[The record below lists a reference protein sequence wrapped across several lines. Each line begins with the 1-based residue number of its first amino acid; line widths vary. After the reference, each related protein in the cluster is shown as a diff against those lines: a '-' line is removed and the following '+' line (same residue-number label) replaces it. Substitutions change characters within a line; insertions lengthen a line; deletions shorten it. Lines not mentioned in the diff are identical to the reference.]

1 MRKKVFS
8 LFTFLLV
15 LVLAVSPC
23 AAASAAE
30 YQPDEEIYAKNYMLV
45 SLDDPSYP
53 VICAKNADDKVYP
66 ASLTKIVTA
75 MVVLDNVDN
84 LDAETTVSQAA
95 FNSLL
100 GTGAQTANLKVG
112 DRISVR
118 QLLYLTMVQSACDA
132 CQVLAEYVAGGFD
145 EFVAMM
151 NDWAAAAGCTNTHFT
166 NASGLHDEN
175 HYTTVN
181 DLRLITLRA
190 IQNSTFNEISQTTT
204 YTYAGQTFY
213 HTNQMLHKSYLSYYY
228 EYAKG
233 IKTGSTEEA
242 GYCVI
247 TMASKDGYNYLAIVC
262 NSPRIDY
269 NHDGYVEKCSFI
281 DAATLFKWAFSSLSY
296 KTVIK
301 QGDFVCDVP
310 VKNGKG
316 ADTVQLV
323 AKENKSA
330 IVLASLDPS
339 MVMIRP
345 TEDTVSEAVAPVQQ
359 GDVLGSA
366 EIIYGDQVV
375 ATVDLVA
382 AQTVEVSR
390 LLQILNSLRD
400 LLSSPAAIIVLVVI
414 VLALVGLVVYTVL
427 FNLRKKKARAQRGA
441 EQNEKDGE

>member
-1 MRKKVFS
+1 MRKKVLS
-8 LFTFLLV
+8 LFTFILV
-15 LVLAVSPC
+15 LLL
-23 AAASAAE
+23 AAAPCSTAFAAE
-30 YQPDEEIYAKNYMLV
+30 YQPTEKIYAENYMLV

-75 MVVLDNVDN
+75 MVVLDNVEN
-84 LDAETTVSQAA
+84 LDSETTVSQTA
-95 FNSLL
+95 FNSIL
-100 GTGAQTANLKVG
+100 GTGAQTANLQVG
-112 DRISVR
+112 DHLSVR

-151 NDWAAAAGCTNTHFT
+151 NEWAAAAGCTNTHFT

-181 DLRLITLRA
+181 DLRLITLKA
-190 IQNSTFNEISQTTT
+190 LENKTFKKIAETKT

-213 HTNQMLHKSYLSYYY
+213 HSNQMLHASYLSYYY

-233 IKTGSTEEA
+233 IKTGSTSEA

-247 TMASKDGYNYLAIVC
+247 TTASKDGYNYLAIVC

-269 NHDGYVEKCSFI
+269 NNDGYIEKCSFI

-316 ADTVQLV
+316 VDTLQLV

-330 IVLASLDPS
+330 TVLASLDPS

-345 TEDTVSEAVAPVQQ
+345 TDATVSEAVAPVQQ
-359 GDVLGSA
+359 GDVLGAA

-390 LLQILNSLRD
+390 LLQIVNGLRD
-400 LLSSPAAIIVLVVI
+400 LLSNPIAIVVLVVI
-414 VLALVGLVVYTVL
+414 ILAVIGLVVYTVL
-427 FNLRKKKARAQRGA
+427 YNMRKRKTNALRRSYRD
-441 EQNEKDGE
+441 EEE

>member
-1 MRKKVFS
+1 MRKKVLS
-8 LFTFLLV
+8 LFTFIFV

-23 AAASAAE
+23 SAAFAAE
-30 YQPDEEIYAKNYMLV
+30 YQPTEKIYAENYMLV

-53 VICAKNADDKVYP
+53 VVCSKNADDKVYP

-75 MVVLDNVDN
+75 MVVLENVEN
-84 LDAETTVSQAA
+84 LDAQTTVSQAA
-95 FNSLL
+95 YDSLL
-100 GTGAQTANLKVG
+100 GSGAQTANLKVG

-118 QLLYLTMVQSACDA
+118 QLLYLCMVQSACDA
-132 CQVLAEYVAGGFD
+132 CQVLAEYVAGSFD
-145 EFVAMM
+145 AFVTMM
-151 NDWAAAAGCTNTHFT
+151 NDWVTELGCTNTHFT

-181 DLRLITLRA
+181 DLRLIALKA
-190 IQNSTFNEISQTTT
+190 IQNATFMEIAETKT
-204 YTYAGQTFY
+204 YTYAGQTYY
-213 HTNQMLHKSYLSYYY
+213 HTNLMLHKSYLSYYY

-247 TMASKDGYNYLAIVC
+247 TTASKDGYNYLAIVC

-269 NHDGYVEKCSFI
+269 NNDGYIEKCSFI

-301 QGDFVCDVP
+301 QGEFVCDVP

-316 ADTVQLV
+316 VDTLQLV
-323 AKENKSA
+323 AKENQSA

-359 GDVLGSA
+359 GDVLGKA

-390 LLQILNSLRD
+390 LLEIVNGLRD
-400 LLSSPAAIIVLVVI
+400 LLSSPVAIVVLILI
-414 VLALVGLVVYTVL
+414 VLAIVGVVVYTVL
-427 FNLRKKKARAQRGA
+427 YNLRKKKANAARNSQDDT
-441 EQNEKDGE
+441 QTKS